1 MMSKI
6 WGESWK
12 TTLAGA
18 ILAGLMVLQEYLDK
32 DTVSSTK
39 IAIAVIIAVLG
50 RLAADDKTN
59 G

>member
-39 IAIAVIIAVLG
+39 IAIAVVIAVLG

>member
-18 ILAGLMVLQEYLDK
+18 ILAGLMVLQEYMDK
-32 DTVSSTK
+32 DSVSSTK

-50 RLAADDKTN
+50 RLAADDKSN

>member
-32 DTVSSTK
+32 DSVSSTK

-50 RLAADDKTN
+50 RLAADDKDN

>member
-18 ILAGLMVLQEYLDK
+18 ILAGLMVLQEYMDK
-32 DTVSSTK
+32 DSVSSTK
-39 IAIAVIIAVLG
+39 IAIAVVIAVLG
-50 RLAADDKTN
+50 RLAADDKSN